1 VLFTRPLLLPEE
13 AAMHSAVSFTETIR
27 VIGSVN
33 WPDAVAPDKMARHF
47 LKPTDNTVIST
58 MLSMQVKRVLIVN
71 PAYVH
76 SSQR

>member
-1 VLFTRPLLLPEE
+1 
-13 AAMHSAVSFTETIR
+13 
-27 VIGSVN
+27 
-33 WPDAVAPDKMARHF
+33 MARHF
-47 LKPTDNTVIST
+47 LKPTDNTVIPT